1 MENFVLYLFTL
12 TAAFGCTLAA
22 LPVLARVLGPCLL
35 DKPGGLKTHGRAVPV
50 VGGCGLFFGLA
61 AVLIFIRLITDFPSG
76 TLHSLRGVILGGAI
90 IFIMGLIDDLQKPAG
105 LPVWAKLLLQAA
117 ATACLIH
124 YGILIRVFPS
134 PFIAYPLTFLWVVGL
149 TNAFNLLDIMDGLCT
164 TQAMICTLG
173 LAVIALPSEW
183 IYVNFAAL
191 CLLGACLAFLP
202 FNLSAKYK
210 LFLGDSGANLLGFLI
225 AALCLG
231 TGYSG
236 LSNWGFLA
244 PLWIAAVPIA
254 DISFVALAR
263 IKQGKNPLKGSAD
276 HAALRLRAHGWSTP
290 RVVCAFAAAGIICN
304 IIAFAVTVCSPAT
317 VVFLGVLS
325 AAAVTALFYGL
336 FKLES
341 PHAR

>member
-12 TAAFGCTLAA
+12 TAAFGCTLAV
-22 LPVLARVLGPCLL
+22 LPLLARGLGPYLP
-35 DKPGGLKTHGRAVPV
+35 DKPGGLKTHRRVVPV

-76 TLHSLRGVILGGAI
+76 TLHSLRGVILGGGI

-124 YGILIRVFPS
+124 YGILIRVIAS

-164 TQAMICTLG
+164 TQAMVCTLG

-202 FNLSAKYK
+202 FNLSTKYK

-236 LSNWGFLA
+236 ISNWGFLA

-254 DISFVALAR
+254 DISFVTLAR
-263 IKQGKNPLKGSAD
+263 LKQGKNPLKGSPD
-276 HAALRLRAHGWSTP
+276 HAALRLRARGWTDTRIVCVFAAVGIMSN
-290 RVVCAFAAAGIICN
+290 VVAFAI
-304 IIAFAVTVCSPAT
+304 TVCPPQAVAVIS
-317 VVFLGVLS
+317 VLS
-325 AAAVTALFYGL
+325 AIAAATVFYGL
-336 FKLES
+336 FKLE
-341 PHAR
+341 PPYAR

>member
-12 TAAFGCTLAA
+12 TAAFGCTLAV
-22 LPVLARVLGPCLL
+22 LPILARIIGPYLL
-35 DKPGGLKTHGRAVPV
+35 DKPGGLKTHSRAVPII
-50 VGGCGLFFGLA
+50 GGCGLFFGLA
-61 AVLIFIRLITDFPSG
+61 AVLIFIRLVTDFPSG
-76 TLHSLRGVILGGAI
+76 TLHSLRGIIFGGAI
-90 IFIMGLIDDLQKPAG
+90 IFLMGLADDLHKPDG

-164 TQAMICTLG
+164 TQAMVCTLG

-191 CLLGACLAFLP
+191 SLLGACLAFLP

-263 IKQGKNPLKGSAD
+263 IKQGKNPLKGSPD
-276 HAALRLRAHGWSTP
+276 HAALRLRAHGWKDRRT
-290 RVVCAFAAAGIICN
+290 VCVFAAIGVMCNVAAFAI
-304 IIAFAVTVCSPAT
+304 TVCPPPVIAIIS
-317 VVFLGVLS
+317 VLS
-325 AAAVTALFYGL
+325 VAVAVVLFYGL
-336 FKLES
+336 FQLES